1 MALRILA
8 GGVTL
13 RLDKDG
19 PARAEPPQSVVQ
31 PAGDADQFR
40 WHRGIQIRPAKLG
53 RALKRAILVENDA
66 VVDQSGPGQ
75 EIHQMRYGPAIL
87 SEVHHAR
94 CLASNGEMAGNAQMA
109 AHHVDEQR
117 IALRGPDRGGLTENP
132 EQETGEP
139 QPQAETERR
148 RQGAVEDRDR
158 ARRAA
163 EQDVF
168 GERAVNRCCES
179 GDHFLHQ
186 TGAPPP
192 KEKNDRKKELA
203 AKAIERPNTIWI
215 SRRKP
220 PEVSPNASVRPVT
233 MMMMT
238 AMILATGP
246 STDCRIWF
254 SGCSQGMLEPAAQA
268 GAQSNVVSTV
278 ARIMKAAV
286 VAMTRRMRNGRWITA
301 GLLRVKGRSR
311 RPARAR

>member
-1 MALRILA
+1 MALWILA

-19 PARAEPPQSVVQ
+19 PARTEPPQSIVQ

-40 WHRGIQIRPAKLG
+40 RHRGIQIRPAKPC
-53 RALKRAILVENDA
+53 RALKRAILVEDDA
-66 VVDQSGPGQ
+66 LVDQSGPGQ
-75 EIHQMRYGPAIL
+75 EIHQMRYGSTIL

-117 IALRGPDRGGLTENP
+117 IALGGPNRAGLTENP
-132 EQETGEP
+132 KQETGEP
-139 QPQAETERR
+139 QPQAETKRR
-148 RQGAVEDRDR
+148 RQGAVEDRDC

-168 GERAVNRCCES
+168 GERAMNGCCKS
-179 GDHFLHQ
+179 GDLLHQ
-186 TGAPPP
+186 TSAPPP
-192 KEKNDRKKELA
+192 KEKNERKKELA
-203 AKAIERPNTIWI
+203 ANAIERPNTIWI

-220 PEVSPNASVRPVT
+220 PEVSPNASVSPVT

-246 STDCRIWF
+246 STDCRIWL
-254 SGCSQGMLEPAAQA
+254 SGCSHGMLEPAAQA
-268 GAQSNVVSTV
+268 GAPGNV
-278 ARIMKAAV
+278 ARVMRAGAA
-286 VAMTRRMRNGRWITA
+286 
-301 GLLRVKGRSR
+301 
-311 RPARAR
+311 

>member
-1 MALRILA
+1 MPSSTKAA
-8 GGVTL
+8 
-13 RLDKDG
+13 
-19 PARAEPPQSVVQ
+19 Q
-31 PAGDADQFR
+31 
-40 WHRGIQIRPAKLG
+40 G
-53 RALKRAILVENDA
+53 RKSTRSDT
-66 VVDQSGPGQ
+66 DR
-75 EIHQMRYGPAIL
+75 RYSPRFIMGM
-87 SEVHHAR
+87 S
-94 CLASNGEMAGNAQMA
+94 SNGEMAGDTQMA

-117 IALRGPDRGGLTENP
+117 IALGSPDGGGLTENP

-148 RQGAVEDRDR
+148 CQGAVEDRDR

-163 EQDVF
+163 EQDVL
-168 GERAVNRCCES
+168 GERAMNRCCKSENPL
-179 GDHFLHQ
+179 LHQ
-186 TGAPPP
+186 TSAPPP

-246 STDCRIWF
+246 STDCRIWL
-254 SGCSQGMLEPAAQA
+254 SGCSHGMLEPAAQA
-268 GAQSNVVSTV
+268 GAQSNVVRTV

-311 RPARAR
+311 RPVQAR

>member
-1 MALRILA
+1 MPSSTKAA
-8 GGVTL
+8 
-13 RLDKDG
+13 
-19 PARAEPPQSVVQ
+19 Q
-31 PAGDADQFR
+31 
-40 WHRGIQIRPAKLG
+40 G
-53 RALKRAILVENDA
+53 RKSTRSDT
-66 VVDQSGPGQ
+66 DR
-75 EIHQMRYGPAIL
+75 RYSPRFIMGM
-87 SEVHHAR
+87 S
-94 CLASNGEMAGNAQMA
+94 SNGEMAGDTQMA

-117 IALRGPDRGGLTENP
+117 IALGSPDGGGLTENP

-148 RQGAVEDRDR
+148 RQGAVENRDR

-163 EQDVF
+163 EQNVF
-168 GERAVNRCCES
+168 GERAMNGCCKS
-179 GDHFLHQ
+179 GDLFHQ
-186 TGAPPP
+186 TSAPPP
-192 KEKNDRKKELA
+192 KEKNERKKELA

-233 MMMMT
+233 MMMIT

-254 SGCSQGMLEPAAQA
+254 SGCSHGMLEPAAQA

>member
-1 MALRILA
+1 MALRIFA

-13 RLDKDG
+13 RFDKDG
-19 PARAEPPQSVVQ
+19 PARTEPPQGVVQ

-40 WHRGIQIRPAKLG
+40 WHCGIQIRPTKPC
-53 RALKRAILVENDA
+53 RALKRAILVEDDA
-66 VVDQSGPGQ
+66 LVDQSGPGQ
-75 EIHQMRYGPAIL
+75 KIHQMGYGSTIL

-94 CLASNGEMAGNAQMA
+94 CLASNGEMAGDAQMA
-109 AHHVDEQR
+109 AHHVDELR

-148 RQGAVEDRDR
+148 RQGAIEDRDR

-163 EQDVF
+163 EQNVF
-168 GERAVNRCCES
+168 GERAMNGNCKS
-179 GDHFLHQ
+179 GDSLFHQ
-186 TGAPPP
+186 TSAPPP
-192 KEKNDRKKELA
+192 KEKNERKKELA
-203 AKAIERPNTIWI
+203 ANAIERPNTIWI

-254 SGCSQGMLEPAAQA
+254 NGCSHGMLELAACA
-268 GAQSNVVSTV
+268 GAPGNMASIV
-278 ARIMKAAV
+278 ARVMRAA

-311 RPARAR
+311 Q

>member
-13 RLDKDG
+13 RFDKDG
-19 PARAEPPQSVVQ
+19 PARTEPPQGVVQ

-40 WHRGIQIRPAKLG
+40 WHCGIQIRPAKPC
-53 RALKRAILVENDA
+53 RALKRAILVEDDA
-66 VVDQSGPGQ
+66 LVDQSGPGQ
-75 EIHQMRYGPAIL
+75 EIRQMRYGSTIL
-87 SEVHHAR
+87 TEVHHVR
-94 CLASNGEMAGNAQMA
+94 CLASNTEMTGDAQMA

-117 IALRGPDRGGLTENP
+117 IALGGPDRGGLTENP
-132 EQETGEP
+132 EQETGDP

-148 RQGAVEDRDR
+148 CQGAVEDRDR

-168 GERAVNRCCES
+168 GERAMNGCCKS
-179 GDHFLHQ
+179 GNLLHQ
-186 TGAPPP
+186 TSAPPP

-203 AKAIERPNTIWI
+203 ANAIERPNTIWI

-233 MMMMT
+233 MMMIT

-246 STDCRIWF
+246 STDCRIWL
-254 SGCSQGMLEPAAQA
+254 SGCSHGMLEPAAQA
-268 GAQSNVVSTV
+268 DAVGSVTKVK
-278 ARIMKAAV
+278 KAAV
-286 VAMTRRMRNGRWITA
+286 AAMARRMRYRWITA
-301 GLLRVKGRSR
+301 GLLKVKERSR
-311 RPARAR
+311 RLVQA